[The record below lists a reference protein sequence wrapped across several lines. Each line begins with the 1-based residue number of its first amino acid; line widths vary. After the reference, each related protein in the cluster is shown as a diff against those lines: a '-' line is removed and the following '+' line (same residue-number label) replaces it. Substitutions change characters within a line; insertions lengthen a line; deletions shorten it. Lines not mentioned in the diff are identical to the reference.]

1 MGVYESAASLASE
14 IKNSKEYKA
23 FQKSMQEVRA
33 DGKSENL
40 LKDYKMSQMGF
51 QNYRIQNKSIDKKTM
66 KRIESL
72 ENKIKNNK
80 KVYNYLK
87 NEEKLIKMMNNINVI
102 LSDAVENDYK

>member
-1 MGVYESAASLASE
+1 MGVYESATSLASE
-14 IKNSKEYKA
+14 IKKSKEYKD

-33 DGKSENL
+33 DEKSENL

-51 QNYRIQNKSIDKKTM
+51 QNKSIDKKTM

-72 ENKIKNNK
+72 DNKIKNNK

-87 NEEKLIKMMNNINVI
+87 NEEKLMKMMNNINVI